1 MPYLQRDG
9 DVFVLNLGEEGAAD
23 TENRF
28 SPDFLA
34 QVHALLDE
42 VEASTGNAALVTT
55 GTGKFY
61 SNGLDL
67 DWLAGHLDQT
77 SSYVG
82 TIQSLFARVLLLP
95 MATVAA
101 VQGHAFAGGGMLAVA
116 HDEKVMRADRGFF
129 CLPEVDINIP
139 FTPGMAALLQARL
152 SKATAHTAMTTG
164 RRYGG
169 ADAAAAGIVDEA
181 VGQEQVLERAM
192 ARAQA
197 LVGKRG
203 DTLGAIKQVMYGP
216 AAAALTAEATISF
229 DGNA

>member
-1 MPYLQRDG
+1 VPHLEREG
-9 DVFVLNLGEEGAAD
+9 DVFVLNLGEQGRSD

-34 QVHALLDE
+34 AMAQLLDE
-42 VEASTGNAALVTT
+42 VEASIGDAALVTT

-67 DWLAGHLDQT
+67 EWLGAHGDQAA
-77 SSYVG
+77 SYVG
-82 TIQSLFARVLLLP
+82 TIQALFSRILTFP
-95 MATVAA
+95 MVTVAA
-101 VQGHAFAGGGMLAVA
+101 LQGHTFAGGAMLAVA
-116 HDEKVMRADRGFF
+116 HDAKVMRADRGFLCF
-129 CLPEVDINIP
+129 PEVDIHIP

-169 ADAAAAGIVDEA
+169 SEALEAGIVDGTAAE
-181 VGQEQVLERAM
+181 GEVLEQAI
-192 ARAQA
+192 ARAQSLA
-197 LVGKRG
+197 GKRG
-203 DTLGAIKQVMYGP
+203 DTIAAIKRVMYAP
-216 AAAALTAEATISF
+216 AVAALADVSALAF

>member
-1 MPYLQRDG
+1 MPFLEREG
-9 DVFVLNLGEEGAAD
+9 DVFVLNLGEQGRSD

-34 QVHALLDE
+34 AMAQLLDE
-42 VEASTGNAALVTT
+42 VEASIGDAALVTT

-67 DWLAGHLDQT
+67 EWLGAHGDQAA
-77 SSYVG
+77 SYVG
-82 TIQSLFARVLLLP
+82 TIQALFSRILTFP
-95 MATVAA
+95 MVTVAA
-101 VQGHAFAGGGMLAVA
+101 LQGHTFAGGAMLAVA
-116 HDEKVMRADRGFF
+116 HDAKVMRADRGFLCF
-129 CLPEVDINIP
+129 PEVDIHIP

-169 ADAAAAGIVDEA
+169 NEALAAGIVDATAGE
-181 VGQEQVLERAM
+181 GEVLAQAI
-192 ARAQA
+192 ARAQSLA
-197 LVGKRG
+197 GKRG
-203 DTLGAIKQVMYGP
+203 DTIAAIKRAMYAP
-216 AAAALTAEATISF
+216 AVAALADVSALAF